1 MEFLLRPGMR
11 LMRRVGVAGKFGLI
25 AVLLLVPMC
34 TSMIASYR
42 EATGQI
48 SIADRERVGLRYT
61 RPLVELVIEL
71 SQTRNLA
78 NQGEKPGDGW
88 LRLVHELDDLTV
100 ESGETLSVST
110 AWPQLRAQTKAVY
123 DDALTHSQR
132 AVLADQVAKQTR
144 RLLQQVADAAHLMVD
159 PQLDSNYLITM
170 LVDEL
175 PRVVTAA
182 ADAQAVR
189 STHRQGDD
197 PVALRL
203 AARDLSNAGRRLGLD
218 LATALSASSWAGLH
232 DAMGTE
238 ARTFSAAVTQYSAAL
253 EAADGAGTWPTA
265 RSSLDTVN
273 LTTSATSLSSA
284 LVVATDHLLTVR
296 QDQLRADRSHPLLLT
311 LVAMAVVFYLL
322 TALFRATTQ
331 DVRAVLEDINTVTTG
346 GVDQR
351 KALTGS
357 DEFAQM
363 SRAVVYARDRL
374 TALVGALKYQATH
387 DELTAL
393 ANRALFTD
401 KIQEALAGGS
411 GQPSTIAVL
420 MVDLDSF
427 KDINDSFGHD
437 LGDRVLRTIGARLHR
452 CTPRRSVIARLGGDE
467 FAILVTDARVTGSPS
482 ELLAKLDAAL
492 AEPVD
497 VDGRRLRIQA
507 GIGVALAQTA
517 PPGTAPE
524 MGAVEVMRNA
534 DVALSYAKAR
544 GSGRAAVFESTMHD
558 ATRERTELFADL
570 VGAIDRNEMDV
581 LYQPLVDLE
590 TGTLYGVEALL
601 RWEHPTR
608 GLISPSVFVPLAE
621 ATGLIGRIG
630 GWVLERS
637 CSQLASW
644 QRDFP
649 DGFPLTVEVN
659 LATEQL
665 ADPGLVANVLATAQ
679 STGIDSTA
687 LVLEITES
695 SLVRDIDTALARLG
709 QLSALGVKIALD
721 DFGTGYSSLSYLR
734 RLPATIL
741 KIDQSFVQ
749 DETDQGRALLRSIVA
764 LGAGQGLQII
774 CEGIER
780 SDQAEQLRAFG
791 CHLGQ
796 GHLWAPALPAAQI
809 TEIMRRGGRMTPTA
823 GQARVPSPRAAQ
835 DPSLPH

>member
-25 AVLLLVPMC
+25 AVLLLAPMC
-34 TSMIASYR
+34 TSMVASYR

-61 RPLVELVIEL
+61 RPMVELVIEL
-71 SQTRNLA
+71 AQTRNLA

-88 LRLVHELDDLTV
+88 LRLIHELDDLTL
-100 ESGETLSVST
+100 ESGDTLSVTTS
-110 AWPQLRAQTKAVY
+110 WPQLRAQTKAVY
-123 DDALTHSQR
+123 DDALTSAQR
-132 AVLADQVAKQTR
+132 AVLAEQVAKQAR
-144 RLLQQVADAAHLMVD
+144 QQLQQVADAAHLTVD
-159 PQLDSNYLITM
+159 PELDTNYLITM

-175 PRVVTAA
+175 PRVVIAA

-189 STHRQGDD
+189 STHHDGAD

-203 AARDLSNAGRRLGLD
+203 AARDLSGAGRRLSLD
-218 LATALSASSWAGLH
+218 LATALTSSAWGGLH
-232 DAMGTE
+232 DEVSTE
-238 ARTFSAAVTQYSAAL
+238 AGTFNAAVMQYSAAL
-253 EAADGAGTWPTA
+253 EGSAEAGTWPTA

-273 LTTSATSLSSA
+273 LTNSATSLSAA
-284 LVVATDHLLTVR
+284 LVGATDHLLTVR
-296 QDQLRADRSHPLLLT
+296 QDQLRADRSRPLVLT

-351 KALTGS
+351 NALTGS

-401 KIQEALAGGS
+401 KIQEALAGA

-420 MVDLDSF
+420 MVDLDAF
-427 KDINDSFGHD
+427 KDLNDSFGHD

-467 FAILVTDARVTGSPS
+467 FAVLVTDPRATESPT
-482 ELLAKLDAAL
+482 ELLAQLDAAL
-492 AEPVD
+492 AEPVV

-507 GIGVALAQTA
+507 GIGIALARTA

-544 GSGRAAVFESTMHD
+544 GSGRTAVFESTMHD

-570 VGAIDRNEMDV
+570 VGALDRNEMDV

-608 GLISPSVFVPLAE
+608 GLISPAVFVPLAE

-637 CSQLASW
+637 CTQLATW

-665 ADPGLVANVLATAQ
+665 ADPGLVAQVLATAQ
-679 STGIDSTA
+679 STGIDTTA

-695 SLVRDIDTALARLG
+695 SLVGDIDTALSRLG

-721 DFGTGYSSLSYLR
+721 DFGTGYSSLTYLR

-749 DETDQGRALLRSIVA
+749 DETDQGQALLRSIVA

-780 SDQAEQLRAFG
+780 TDQAEQLRTFG

-796 GHLWAPALPAAQI
+796 GHLWAPALPADQI
-809 TEIMRRGGRMTPTA
+809 TEIMRRGGRMAPVPTQ
-823 GQARVPSPRAAQ
+823 GRVPMQRGSQ
-835 DPSLPH
+835 DQSMPH